1 MTRKDAPKAPVLILG
16 ARSDVGRALA
26 HEYGRAGYPLYLAA
40 RQAER
45 LRGDTA
51 DLSVRYGVKASLY
64 EFDVLAFNAHA
75 DFVRS
80 LPILPEIVICV
91 VGLMTDQK
99 AAEKDFAAAQAIML
113 TNYVGPAS
121 ILGEFANAME
131 QRGFGTLVGISSVA
145 GDRGRATNYVYGSAK
160 AGFAAFLSGLRN
172 RLAKKGVHVITAKL
186 GFVDTRMIEGMETPK
201 ALTAR
206 PEEVS
211 EAVYRAWQRG
221 RDVIYVR
228 PVWCAIMA
236 SICAIPEAIFK
247 RMAI

>member
-1 MTRKDAPKAPVLILG
+1 MTRKEASKTPVLILG
-16 ARSDVGRALA
+16 ARSEIGRALA
-26 HEYGRAGYPLYLAA
+26 HEYARAGYPIYLAA

-51 DLSVRYGVKASLY
+51 DLSIRYGVEASLY
-64 EFDVLAFNAHA
+64 EFDVLAFDGHA

-80 LPILPEIVICV
+80 LPVLPEIVICV

-121 ILGEFANAME
+121 ILGDFANAME
-131 QRGFGTLVGISSVA
+131 QRGFGTIVEISSVA

-172 RLAKKGVHVITAKL
+172 R
-186 GFVDTRMIEGMETPK
+186 
-201 ALTAR
+201 
-206 PEEVS
+206 
-211 EAVYRAWQRG
+211 
-221 RDVIYVR
+221 
-228 PVWCAIMA
+228 
-236 SICAIPEAIFK
+236 
-247 RMAI
+247 